1 MDNPL
6 ISVIVPVYKVEKY
19 LDRCVESIVNQTY
32 TNLEIILVDD
42 GSPDNCPKMCDAW
55 AQKDSR
61 IIVIHKENGGVSSA
75 RNAALDIAQGEYIG
89 FVDSDDYVDKT
100 MYEKLYLA
108 AEENFCDIVVCN
120 NYHMVNGKLVKSGCF
135 ASHIYCGDI
144 LSDFLQG
151 KFETNAIWNKLYK
164 KNAICNFRFDESVKV
179 GEDLLFN
186 YYVIKNC
193 NNVFTIEDSLYYYVF
208 YSDSTMRT
216 VNQNVIQRYLIIKKI
231 VECEYNSDN
240 YDLALLKYQSELLV
254 CLRELLRSDNK
265 KLIDECYQEIVNE
278 IKTYNKDFLKFNS
291 ISIINRASIII
302 ISINP
307 NLFRL
312 LYVAFLRVKQ

>member
-1 MDNPL
+1 MEPL
-6 ISVIVPVYKVEKY
+6 ITVIVPVYKVEKY

-42 GSPDNCPKMCDAW
+42 GSPDNCPQMCDAW
-55 AQKDSR
+55 AEKDNR
-61 IIVIHKENGGVSSA
+61 IKVIHKENGGVSSA
-75 RNAALDIAQGEYIG
+75 RNAALDIAKGDYIG

-100 MYEKLYLA
+100 MYEKLYQ
-108 AEENFCDIVVCN
+108 EGKEKSCDLVICN
-120 NYHMVNGKLVKSGCF
+120 NYNVIDDKLIKAGDYKNYFYSGNLISCF
-135 ASHIYCGDI
+135 
-144 LSDFLQG
+144 LTG
-151 KFETNAIWNKLYK
+151 KFEVNATCNKMYK
-164 KNAICNFRFDESVKV
+164 RIAIGNIRFDESLKV

-193 NNVFTIEDSLYYYVF
+193 DCVITIEDSLYYYVF
-208 YSDSTMRT
+208 YDNSTMRT
-216 VNQNVIQRYLIIKKI
+216 VNQDVIQRYLIIKKI

-240 YDLALLKYQSELLV
+240 YDLALIKYQSELLV

-291 ISIINRASIII
+291 VSIINRASIII

-312 LYVAFLRVKQ
+312 LYVTFLRVKQ